1 VRYTVH
7 FHPAANAEMNEAA
20 QFYEEASPGLG
31 VDFLKELEHSVSQIR
46 RNPNSG
52 SLIKFQV
59 RRKVLR
65 KYPYSL
71 LYKLRGDQIRILAV
85 MHHRRRPFY
94 WRKRN

>member
-1 VRYTVH
+1 
-7 FHPAANAEMNEAA
+7 MNEAA